1 MRKPAAYFVLFLLL
15 AVLLSSCQ
23 SFGQGPISEPIVGIG
38 AALLTALD
46 QLLASKVLT
55 PEQYLPLATGVKG
68 ISATI
73 ATAMDTVQKVQQQ
86 VDADR
91 AACWTPTEK
100 AGAVGGII
108 TAAAGVATK
117 LTQVLRDRNYT
128 PEEIAERKIK
138 RIRAKAKV
146 S

>member
-1 MRKPAAYFVLFLLL
+1 MRKPATYFVLFLL

-23 SFGQGPISEPIVGIG
+23 SFGQGPISEPVVGVG
-38 AALLTALD
+38 AALIAALD
-46 QLLASKVLT
+46 ALLSSKVLT

-68 ISATI
+68 ISAAI
-73 ATAMDTVQKVQQQ
+73 VTAMDTVQKVQQQ

-91 AACWTPTEK
+91 AACWTPGEK

-108 TAAAGVATK
+108 TTAIAGAAKVTGM
-117 LTQVLRDRNYT
+117 LRDRHYT
-128 PEEIAERKIK
+128 PEELAERKIK
-138 RIRAKAKV
+138 RIRASVRKV